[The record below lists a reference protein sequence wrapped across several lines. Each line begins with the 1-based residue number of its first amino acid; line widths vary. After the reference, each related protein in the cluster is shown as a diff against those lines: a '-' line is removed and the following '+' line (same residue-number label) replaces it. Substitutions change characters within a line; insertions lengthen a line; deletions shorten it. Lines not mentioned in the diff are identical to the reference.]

1 MEESIFLL
9 KKLNNVY
16 TDYYFSYCGFAK
28 TESKHSF
35 GPAIRDQYLIHIILE
50 GEGYY
55 SIKNQKYYLSKG
67 QGFVIPPN
75 VSTFYQ
81 ADEKNPWSYVW
92 MGIGGK
98 NVDHYLEYLGINNDH
113 LAFDVINSNDF
124 KATVFE
130 CFAYEQDDLINE
142 IVLQKQA
149 YKFLELLVKS
159 LAIPKQEIIT
169 KKMNPYVSQAL
180 EIISKQAHKNISI
193 GSLSEQ
199 LSINPSY
206 LSRLFKADI
215 GSSIKEYINEIR
227 LNIGNDLLS
236 STDYSIHEISELTGF
251 TSSQTFSKA
260 FKQSRGVTPSAYRK
274 NRIGIGKMR
283 LKNR

>member
-9 KKLNNVY
+9 KNPSNLY

-67 QGFVIPPN
+67 QGFIIPPN

-81 ADEKNPWSYVW
+81 SDEKNPWSYVW
-92 MGIGGK
+92 MGVGGK
-98 NVDHYLEYLGINNDH
+98 NMNHYLKLLGINHDH
-113 LAFDVINSNDF
+113 LSFDVRNLNDF
-124 KATVFE
+124 KAAVFE

-159 LAIPKQEIIT
+159 SAIPKQEIIT
-169 KKMNPYVSQAL
+169 KKMNPYVSQSL
-180 EIISKQAHKNISI
+180 EIISKQAHKNISVR
-193 GSLSEQ
+193 SLSEQ

-227 LNIGNDLLS
+227 LTIGNDLLS
-236 STDYSIHEISELTGF
+236 STNYSIHEISELTGF

-260 FKQSRGVTPSAYRK
+260 FKQSRGVTPSIYRK
-274 NRIGIGKMR
+274 RRIGLGGTG
-283 LKNR
+283 LKNS

>member
-9 KKLNNVY
+9 KKPNTSY
-16 TDYYFSYCGFAK
+16 TDCYFTYCGFAK

-50 GEGYY
+50 GEGYF

-81 ADEKNPWSYVW
+81 ADEENPWSYVW

-98 NVDHYLEYLGINNDH
+98 KMDHYLKYLGINHEH
-113 LAFDVINSNDF
+113 LSFDVRNLNDF
-124 KATVFE
+124 KAAVFE
-130 CFAYEQDDLINE
+130 CFSYEQDDLLNE

-149 YKFLELLVKS
+149 YKFLELLLKS
-159 LAIPKQEIIT
+159 STTPKQEIIT
-169 KKMNPYVSQAL
+169 KKMSPYVSQAL
-180 EIISKQAHKNISI
+180 EIIGKQAHKNISV

-199 LSINPSY
+199 ISINPSY

-215 GSSIKEYINEIR
+215 GSSIKDYINEIR
-227 LNIGNDLLS
+227 LTIGSDLLS
-236 STDYSIHEISELTGF
+236 STDYSVHEISGRIGF

-260 FKQSRGVTPSAYRK
+260 FKQSRGVTPSVYRK
-274 NRIGIGKMR
+274 NRIGLGETR
-283 LKNR
+283 LKNG